1 MKTDRD
7 PPPAVERRDSGPG
20 SEVPDP
26 REVTDL
32 LADWFSGAA
41 RELPWRRHRTGYHGL
56 VSEAMLQQTQVDR
69 VVPAYERFLDR
80 FPTVASLAEAP
91 PEDVMASWQGLGY
104 YRRARNL
111 QAAAVAILERFDGE
125 VPESVEELRSLPG
138 VGRYTAGAISSIV
151 FGHRAP
157 IVDGNVSRVLARLC
171 NHDGRPGERS
181 FDAWAWAREEELVGS
196 AEDPAA
202 SNEAMME
209 LGALV
214 CTRHAPTCN
223 TCPLS
228 ALCAARRAGS
238 PEEIPPPRKV
248 GPRKTVH
255 HHSVLIEHEGAVLL
269 LRRPDRGLW
278 GGMWEPPTVESPEC
292 LPPSRVV
299 GRLPVGVEAQ
309 RPIGSFE
316 HRTTHRD
323 VIFHVHRAEYA
334 RAPGDRE
341 HIWLRLDALDSVG
354 LSNPHRRAIG
364 LLDVESRPEAD

>member
-1 MKTDRD
+1 M
-7 PPPAVERRDSGPG
+7 
-20 SEVPDP
+20 
-26 REVTDL
+26 
-32 LADWFSGAA
+32 A
-41 RELPWRRHRTGYHGL
+41 RCLNR
-56 VSEAMLQQTQVDR
+56 S
-69 VVPAYERFLDR
+69 
-80 FPTVASLAEAP
+80 
-91 PEDVMASWQGLGY
+91 
-104 YRRARNL
+104 RN
-111 QAAAVAILERFDGE
+111 
-125 VPESVEELRSLPG
+125 SRSLPG
-138 VGRYTAGAISSIV
+138 VGRYIAGAISSIV

-181 FDAWAWAREEELVGS
+181 FDAWAWARAEELVGS

-269 LRRPDRGLW
+269 LSSPGSGALGGWGAAHRRIAGVPSAFPSRRPSSGRCRGTSTDRLLRA
-278 GGMWEPPTVESPEC
+278 SDH
-292 LPPSRVV
+292 PSRCH
-299 GRLPVGVEAQ
+299 LPCPPRGIRPCSRGSGTHLAAARRPRQ
-309 RPIGSFE
+309 RRPLES
-316 HRTTHRD
+316 
-323 VIFHVHRAEYA
+323 ASSC
-334 RAPGDRE
+334 DRP
-341 HIWLRLDALDSVG
+341 S
-354 LSNPHRRAIG
+354 
-364 LLDVESRPEAD
+364 